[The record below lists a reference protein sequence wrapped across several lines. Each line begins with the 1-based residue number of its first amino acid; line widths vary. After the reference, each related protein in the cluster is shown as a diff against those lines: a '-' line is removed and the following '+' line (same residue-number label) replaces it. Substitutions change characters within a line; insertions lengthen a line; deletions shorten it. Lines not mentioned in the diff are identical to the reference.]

1 MRDKFSELI
10 AQGVASFEYTPICGE
25 LPEQDPICRFYNNV
39 FGAASDTH
47 MACAA
52 DGNRYITGRVVGWE
66 RSWENFKYLGE
77 FGGVTFKHSG
87 FWSLSDFLYANDLE
101 ANVTILNGDVVAVVT
116 PRVKSEDHY
125 VAPTKAVAMESGINK
140 PLSTLAVDRKET
152 TVKECFKGTIDDVVE
167 NLNKNCMVKGTNW
180 IISEGRILGKVDG
193 KIIELK

>member
-10 AQGVASFEYTPICGE
+10 EKGVASFEYTPICGE

-66 RSWENFKYLGE
+66 KQWTTLMTWSE
-77 FGGVTFKHSG
+77 FGGVKFKDSG
-87 FWSLSDFLYANDLE
+87 FWSLSDFLYAHNLE
-101 ANVTILNGDVVAVVT
+101 ANISVLNGDVVAIVT
-116 PRVKSEDHY
+116 SRVKPSEDY
-125 VAPTKAVAMESGINK
+125 KVPTKAVAVESGINK
-140 PLSTLAVDRKET
+140 PLSTLTLDRNENT
-152 TVKECFKGTIDDVVE
+152 LKECFKGTIDDVVE
-167 NLNKNCMVKGTNW
+167 NLNKNCMIKGTNW
-180 IISEGRILGKVDG
+180 IVSEGRILGKVDG

>member
-47 MACAA
+47 MSCAA

-66 RSWENFKYLGE
+66 KLWTNFKYMSE

-87 FWSLSDFLYANDLE
+87 FWSLNDFLYANNLE
-101 ANVTILNGDVVAVVT
+101 ANISVLNGDVVAVVT
-116 PRVKSEDHY
+116 TRTKSEEAY
-125 VAPTKAVAMESGINK
+125 NAPEKAVTMESGINK
-140 PLSTLAVDRKET
+140 PLSTLTINRNENT
-152 TVKECFKGTIDDVVE
+152 LKECFGYPIEQVVE
-167 NLNKNCMVKGTNW
+167 NLNTNCMVKGTNW
-180 IISEGRILGKVDG
+180 IVADGKICGKVDG
-193 KIIELK
+193 KIIML

>member
-116 PRVKSEDHY
+116 PRIKQSGDY
-125 VAPTKAVAMESGINK
+125 AAPSKAVAMESGINK

-180 IISEGRILGKVDG
+180 IVSEGRILGKVDG

>member
-10 AQGVASFEYTPICGE
+10 AQRVASFEYTPICGE

-66 RSWENFKYLGE
+66 KQWTTLMTWSE
-77 FGGVTFKHSG
+77 FGGVRFKDSG
-87 FWSLSDFLYANDLE
+87 FWSLSDFLYANNLE
-101 ANVTILNGDVVAVVT
+101 ANVTMLNGDVVAVVT
-116 PRVKSEDHY
+116 PRVKSEDDY
-125 VAPTKAVAMESGINK
+125 AAPTKAVAIESGINK
-140 PLSTLAVDRKET
+140 PLASLTLDRNENT
-152 TVKECFKGTIDDVVE
+152 LKECFKGTIDDAVE
-167 NLNKNCMVKGTNW
+167 NLNKNCMIKGTNW
-180 IISEGRILGKVDG
+180 IVSEGRILGKVDG